1 MPLIII
7 IAILTALRY
16 FEVGPFASLSWWW
29 IIGLM
34 VVAFIW
40 FEWIE
45 RMLGLDK
52 GKSHDKLEKAR
63 EERVKKAFRK
73 DR

>member
-1 MPLIII
+1 MPLIIV
-7 IAILTALRY
+7 IAVLTALRY
-16 FEVGPFASLSWWW
+16 FEFGPFAKLSWWW

-40 FEWIE
+40 FEFLE

-52 GKSHDKLEKAR
+52 RKAHDKLEKAR
-63 EERVKKAFRK
+63 ADRVKKTFK
-73 DR
+73 